1 MIARHIKNTILAGLA
16 AAALAGCGDG
26 GVEEVRQWMADVKSK
41 TKIEIPKVAE
51 PKRFIPFMYAGKATI
66 DPYSPTKLAVA
77 LAKLA
82 AGSGSGGFKPDLD
95 RRREPLES
103 YPLDALKM
111 VGTLEKPGLTYV
123 LLQADKTVFQA
134 KVGNYIGQNLGMIVK
149 ISDTEVELKEI
160 VQDAAGDWV
169 ERKAKLELQE
179 VRR

>member
-1 MIARHIKNTILAGLA
+1 MIARQIKNATLASLMIAGLT
-16 AAALAGCGDG
+16 GCGDG
-26 GVEEVRQWMADVKSK
+26 GVEEVRQWMAEVKSQ
-41 TKIEIPKVAE
+41 TKIEIPKVSE
-51 PKRFIPFMYAGKATI
+51 PKRFTPFIYSGKTTV
-66 DPYSPTKLAVA
+66 DPYSPSKLAVA
-77 LAKLA
+77 MAKQ
-82 AGSGSGGFKPDLD
+82 AGGSNTGFKPDLE

-134 KVGNYIGQNLGMIVK
+134 KVGNYVGQNLGMITK
-149 ISDTEVELKEI
+149 ITDSEVELKEI

-179 VRR
+179 TRK